1 MPPQRVLPD
10 QLHRQT
16 VCTQVPVSPRP
27 QVGHL
32 SSPGRSPLTSKM
44 ERTQGSGRGSLSGRL
59 EWPLS
64 TTRDSPWGPVC
75 GVMRTQCVRHEGGS
89 RTTGQ
94 KGRRIAEGLGTPSER
109 GLKCGQRLRPVG
121 EVPAEP
127 GCSGC
132 PWIQW
137 PVAVSWDRARRGLT
151 RVVPAA
157 SRGGAPSPVPV
168 HLGEFPLLVGFAG
181 EGVRR
186 QVADLQ
192 PGVVPQEVVE
202 RHPGRGRDT
211 GIQVT
216 RRPTDKP

>member
-16 VCTQVPVSPRP
+16 VCAQVPVSSRP
-27 QVGHL
+27 QAGHKL
-32 SSPGRSPLTSKM
+32 SRPQSPHLKDGVDTGLRPGELVRETGVASINH
-44 ERTQGSGRGSLSGRL
+44 SGH
-59 EWPLS
+59 
-64 TTRDSPWGPVC
+64 PWGPMC
-75 GVMRTQCVRHEGGS
+75 GVTWTQCVRHEVGA
-89 RTTGQ
+89 RTTVQ
-94 KGRRIAEGLGTPSER
+94 KGRGIAKGLGTPSEW

-168 HLGEFPLLVGFAG
+168 HLGEFPLLVRFAG
-181 EGVRR
+181 EGVGR

-192 PGVVPQEVVE
+192 PGVVPQEIVE